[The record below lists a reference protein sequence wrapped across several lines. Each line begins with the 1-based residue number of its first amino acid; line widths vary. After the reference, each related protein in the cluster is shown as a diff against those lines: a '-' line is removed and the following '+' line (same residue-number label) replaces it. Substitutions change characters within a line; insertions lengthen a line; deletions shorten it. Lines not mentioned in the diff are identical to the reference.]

1 MRVKPDVRRGAIPT
15 SVRVPGPWSGAA
27 GVHSVDDVSSPA
39 LATLWIFRVLTLPQ
53 AILFVLQP
61 ISIGSFLQGSWA
73 AFGLHSIA
81 GGILV
86 LPTMA
91 TAAVGLLLAVLARR
105 PWVGIGSV
113 ALGVLTTGQV
123 AMGHTRLLAVH
134 IPLGVLLVTLA
145 VCLAIWPWTKGARR

>member
-1 MRVKPDVRRGAIPT
+1 MPEGGRSPPR
-15 SVRVPGPWSGAA
+15 VRVPGPWSGAA
-27 GVHSVDDVSSPA
+27 PVHSVEDMSSPA
-39 LATLWIFRVLTLPQ
+39 LATLWIFRVLTIPQ

-73 AFGLHSIA
+73 AFDLHSIT

-91 TAAVGLLLAVLARR
+91 TAAVGLLLAVLASR
-105 PWVGIGSV
+105 PWVGIGSI

-134 IPLGVLLVTLA
+134 LPLGVLLVALA
-145 VCLAIWPWTKGARR
+145 LCLAIWPWTKGARR